1 MVKND
6 RWIREMA
13 QKGMIEPF
21 GDTQKREGIISY
33 GVGSYGYDMR
43 IGEDFI
49 IGYNPDAY
57 TRLLGLEQLEEG

>member
-21 GDTQKREGIISY
+21 DKKQVRKGVISY
-33 GVGSYGYDMR
+33 GVSS
-43 IGEDFI
+43 
-49 IGYNPDAY
+49 
-57 TRLLGLEQLEEG
+57 